1 MTDATDQA
9 LANLRVVM
17 TRRRAEDLRREA
29 VRLAAAYERLAR
41 RRRLDAEVVLDDV
54 TAIVNAWSKV
64 AGMTTDHDA
73 TH

>member
-41 RRRLDAEVVLDDV
+41 RHRLDAEVVEGDV
-54 TAIVNAWSKV
+54 SAIVAAWSKV
-64 AGMTTDHDA
+64 GDA
-73 TH
+73 RP